1 MSSSLVRKISKR
13 KYTKP
18 IFINKNK
25 VLISLNKSTY
35 SIIRNSSIL
44 TTYQLPA
51 KFLQALRH
59 HNDQKSNRCN
69 NGTVKILKGDELVKF
84 EETKKFVLNFY
95 KYF

>member
-13 KYTKP
+13 KYNKQ

-35 SIIRNSSIL
+35 SIVRNSSIL

-51 KFLQALRH
+51 KFLQSLRYQSENSK
-59 HNDQKSNRCN
+59 NDD
-69 NGTVKILKGDELVKF
+69 KIKGDEVVKF
-84 EETKKFVLNFY
+84 EEKKKFVF
-95 KYF
+95 KKI